1 MLPVAILA
9 GGLATRL
16 RPVTETIPKA
26 LIEIAGEPF
35 LGRQLRLLR
44 DSGITQV
51 VICAG
56 YRANQIEKYAGDG
69 GRFGL
74 RITYSIDGPRL
85 RGTAGAIR
93 LALPL
98 LGETFFT
105 LYGDSYLPCEYAAI
119 QHSFLESGKLGLMTV
134 FRNEGDFD
142 SSNVEFDQRIIA
154 YDKVNRTS
162 RMHHIDYGLGLFR
175 SDAFS
180 QIPADQPFDLARV
193 YQDLLKQDQLAAYE
207 VPERFYEIGSL
218 QGIRELEVLL
228 SGPTG
233 TDH

>member
-44 DSGITQV
+44 DSGISQV
-51 VICAG
+51 VVCAG
-56 YRANQIEKYAGDG
+56 YRASQIEEYAGDG
-69 GRFGL
+69 SRFGL
-74 RITYSIDGPRL
+74 RISYSIDGPRL
-85 RGTAGAIR
+85 LGTAGAIR

-98 LGETFFT
+98 LGEAFFT
-105 LYGDSYLPCEYAAI
+105 LYGDSYLPCDYGAI
-119 QHSFLESGKLGLMTV
+119 QNKFLESHKLGLMTV

-142 SSNVEFDQRIIA
+142 SSNVEFDQRIIV

-162 RMHHIDYGLGLFR
+162 GMRHIDYGLGLFR
-175 SDAFS
+175 SEAFS
-180 QIPADQPFDLARV
+180 QVPADQPFDLATL
-193 YQDLLKQDQLAAYE
+193 YQGLLKQDQLAAYE
-207 VPERFYEIGSL
+207 VPERFYEIGS
-218 QGIRELEVLL
+218 QEGIRELDELL
-228 SGPTG
+228 SRPKETSS
-233 TDH
+233 